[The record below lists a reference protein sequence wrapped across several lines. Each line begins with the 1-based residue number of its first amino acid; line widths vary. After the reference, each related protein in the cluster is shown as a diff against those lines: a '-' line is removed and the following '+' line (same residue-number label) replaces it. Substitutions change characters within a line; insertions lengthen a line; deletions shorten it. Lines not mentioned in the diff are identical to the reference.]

1 MTPSDGDLA
10 RRALQGDAE
19 SAAALYDR
27 YFDRV
32 YDFCLRL
39 LFDAEAAT
47 AAAAET
53 LRRALTTLSEP
64 GALEGFRT
72 HLFSNAV
79 AVAVT
84 RSLEGERPL
93 EKAQTAEF
101 QRVEPE
107 RLSNPLQAPL
117 AQEEAG
123 LVWEGVLRLDPR
135 DYALLDL
142 QRRQGLEIAELAA
155 ALHIGQQAARRGLDK
170 LTRDTESSISSLITA
185 RRGSRTCEGL
195 RRSLLGLPIAAS
207 REQLRQATERHV
219 RSCPVCTTTRLALVP
234 PFEVLG
240 ALAAVPPSW
249 GLREKAREQAL
260 AAWGAGSTAPPADTT
275 PKVVPP
281 SPVFGGAAAGAGGGR
296 RRPLI
301 GSGALG
307 DGWRSLTSGRN
318 LILPL
323 GAALL
328 VLAAAWGIAWGTG
341 MFDGSGGGTALTS
354 PTPTATASATATVA
368 PSATAAPS
376 PTATDTAVPT
386 VEPSSTPEEEATP
399 TPTTPPET
407 ATPATTPA
415 ETSTPET
422 TPSPVDTATP
432 EPLPSETVEPSR
444 TRSAGRGDE

>member
-27 YFDRV
+27 HFDRV

-39 LFDAEAAT
+39 LFDADAAT

-64 GALEGFRT
+64 GALDGFRT

-84 RSLEGERPL
+84 RSLLGERPL

-117 AQEEAG
+117 AQEEAD

-142 QRRQGLEIAELAA
+142 QRRQGLEDAELAA
-155 ALHIGQQAARRGLDK
+155 ALHIGQQAAQRGLDK
-170 LTRDTESSISSLITA
+170 LTRDTESGISSLITA
-185 RRGSRTCEGL
+185 QRGSRTCEGL
-195 RRSLLGLPIAAS
+195 RQALLRLPIAAS
-207 REQLRQATERHV
+207 RERLRQVTERHV
-219 RSCPVCTTTRLALVP
+219 RSCPICTTTRLALIP

-249 GLREKAREQAL
+249 GLREKARDQAL
-260 AAWGAGSTAPPADTT
+260 AAWGAGTTEAPPDTT
-275 PKVVPP
+275 PKMAPP
-281 SPVFGGAAAGAGGGR
+281 SPVFGGAAAGTGGGGR
-296 RRPLI
+296 RRLLI
-301 GSGALG
+301 GGALG
-307 DGWRSLTSGRN
+307 DWWRRLISGRN

-328 VLAAAWGIAWGTG
+328 VLVAAWGIAWGTG
-341 MFDGSGGGTALTS
+341 MFDGSEGGTALTS
-354 PTPTATASATATVA
+354 PTPTATATVTATVV
-368 PSATAAPS
+368 PSVTAAPS

-386 VEPSSTPEEEATP
+386 VEPPSTPEEEASP
-399 TPTTPPET
+399 TATTPPET
-407 ATPATTPA
+407 ATPATTPT
-415 ETSTPET
+415 ETSTPEVI
-422 TPSPVDTATP
+422 PSPIDTTTP
-432 EPLPSETVEPSR
+432 EPFPSETAEPR
-444 TRSAGRGDE
+444 GTRSSRGDE

>member
-1 MTPSDGDLA
+1 MTPSDGELA

-19 SAAALYDR
+19 SAAALHDR
-27 YFDRV
+27 YFDRI

-39 LFDAEAAT
+39 LFDAEAAA

-64 GALEGFRT
+64 GALDSFRT

-93 EKAQTAEF
+93 EKAQTEDL

-123 LVWEGVLRLDPR
+123 FVWEGVLRLDPR

-142 QRRQGLEIAELAA
+142 QRRQGLEVAELAA
-155 ALHIGQQAARRGLDK
+155 ALQIGQQAAQRGLNK
-170 LTRDTESSISSLITA
+170 LTRDTESGISSLITA

-195 RRSLLGLPIAAS
+195 RRALLGLPIAAS
-207 REQLRQATERHV
+207 GEQLQQATERHV

-249 GLREKAREQAL
+249 GLREKARERAL
-260 AAWGAGSTAPPADTT
+260 AAWGTGATPPPTDTT
-275 PKVVPP
+275 PKIASP
-281 SPVFGGAAAGAGGGR
+281 SPVFGGAAVGAGGGGR
-296 RRPLI
+296 RRPPI
-301 GSGALG
+301 GTGALG
-307 DGWRSLTSGRN
+307 DRWRRLISGHN

-328 VLAAAWGIAWGTG
+328 VLLAAWGIAWGTG
-341 MFDGSGGGTALTS
+341 MFGGSGGGTALTT
-354 PTPTATASATATVA
+354 PTPTATATATAV

-376 PTATDTAVPT
+376 PTATDTAAPT

-399 TPTTPPET
+399 TATTPPET
-407 ATPATTPA
+407 ATPA
-415 ETSTPET
+415 ETSTPEV
-422 TPSPVDTATP
+422 TPLPIDTATP
-432 EPLPSETVEPSR
+432 EPLPSETAEPSP
-444 TRSAGRGDE
+444 TP